1 MNKHDLIRKVAKLTG
16 EKIGT
21 VELVLASIDEVV
33 KKNTANKEETNLGF
47 AKVKTAEKAARVA
60 RNPRTGVEAEVPAR
74 TAVKFTAHK
83 SLKDDANS
91 ANRSVK

>member
-1 MNKHDLIRKVAKLTG
+1 MNKHDLIRNVASLTG

-21 VELVLASIDEVV
+21 VELVLATIDEVV
-33 KKNTANKEETNLGF
+33 RKNAAKKEETNLGF
-47 AKVKTAEKAARVA
+47 AKVKTAEKAASVA

-83 SLKDDANS
+83 SQKDAANGG
-91 ANRSVK
+91 AN

>member
-1 MNKHDLIRKVAKLTG
+1 MNKHNLIREVAKLTG

-21 VELVLASIDEVV
+21 VELVLAS
-33 KKNTANKEETNLGF
+33 
-47 AKVKTAEKAARVA
+47 RVA

-83 SLKDDANS
+83 SLKDAANS

>member
-1 MNKHDLIRKVAKLTG
+1 MNKHNLIREVAKLTG

-33 KKNTANKEETNLGF
+33 KKNAANKEETNLGF

-74 TAVKFTAHK
+74 
-83 SLKDDANS
+83 
-91 ANRSVK
+91 RSEEHTSELQSQR

>member
-1 MNKHDLIRKVAKLTG
+1 MNKHNPIREVAKLTG

-21 VELVLASIDEVV
+21 VELVLATIDEVV
-33 KKNTANKEETNLGF
+33 RKNAAQKEETNLGF

-83 SLKDDANS
+83 SLKDAANGG
-91 ANRSVK
+91 AK

>member
-1 MNKHDLIRKVAKLTG
+1 MNKHDFVRNVAAMSG

-21 VELVLASIDEVV
+21 VEAVLDCIAEVV
-33 KKNTANKEETNLGF
+33 KQNAAKKEETNLGF

-83 SLKDDANS
+83 SLKDAANGG
-91 ANRSVK
+91 AK